1 MNKNARAVLT
11 ATLAVGF
18 LLAAGCAT
26 REATIPSMDEG
37 VDIKVD
43 LRLPEG
49 EGPFPAVVLLHGCDG
64 RLGSQASWNGLERHA
79 RFLNDHGI
87 AALLVDSYADR
98 SVTISES
105 CGNPAQY
112 VHPRTL
118 DSLAALRFLQQD
130 EGIVNDAIGVQ
141 GASQGAAVAMNAV
154 SSDWLYDHYDVKPG
168 FAAAIAWYPYC
179 ANRSPPVVPLL
190 ILIGAEDDWTP
201 AHLCR
206 QWVEERHADH
216 TPRPQLVVL
225 AGAHH
230 SFDLPGVRRQQF
242 QGHTVASDREA
253 YLQARE
259 HQRRFFVQHL
269 VER

>member
-98 SVTISES
+98 WVTVSET
-105 CGNPAQY
+105 CGNPTRYRLSRA
-112 VHPRTL
+112 L
-118 DSLAALRFLQQD
+118 DAFAALRHLHDD
-130 EGIVNDAIGVQ
+130 ERIIDDAIGVQ
-141 GASQGAAVAMNAV
+141 GQSQGAAVALRVV
-154 SSDWLYDHYDVKPG
+154 SSDVGYSQYAPEPG
-168 FAAAIAWYPYC
+168 FAAAIAF
-179 ANRSPPVVPLL
+179 SPFCDYFTPPPSAPVL
-190 ILIGAEDDWTP
+190 ILTGSRDDWTP
-201 AHLCR
+201 AEACESWVRR
-206 QWVEERHADH
+206 QSDH
-216 TPRPQLVVL
+216 EPAPEIVVL
-225 AGAHH
+225 EGAHH
-230 SFDLPGVRRQQF
+230 SFDLPGVRRQKF